1 MNTKKIIDSVC
12 RIKNEFQTND
22 PFIICEE
29 AGITVNLQPMGKM
42 PDSCKGF
49 FMRRCGFDLIT
60 INSDLVEDL
69 QRLVAGHE
77 LGHCVLN
84 PRNIPLTFSDE
95 VFFDTTNEDEKEA
108 NYFAA
113 ELLLSDDDVLEAI
126 NSDLT
131 YIRAAAILNVPAE
144 FMDLK
149 LRLMRFKG
157 YKLAPPMIALG
168 NCFGDI
174 EMKYKKDYE

>member
-1 MNTKKIIDSVC
+1 MNTKKIIDTVC
-12 RIKNEFQTND
+12 RMKNEFQTND
-22 PFIICEE
+22 PFIICEL
-29 AGITVNLQPMGKM
+29 AGITVNFQSMGKRS
-42 PDSCKGF
+42 DSCKGF
-49 FMRRCGFDLIT
+49 FMRKCGLDFIT
-60 INSDLVEDL
+60 INSDLVEEL

-77 LGHCVLN
+77 LGHWALN
-84 PRNIPLTFSDE
+84 PRNIPLTFSDD

-113 ELLLSDDDVLEAI
+113 ELLLPDDEVLEAI

-131 YIRAAAILNVPAE
+131 YIRAAAILKVPRD

-149 LRLMRFKG
+149 LRLMSFKG

-174 EMKYKKDYE
+174 EMKYKNDYE